1 MTNEE
6 VKNALFQKSVVSC
19 NIPHLGDLS
28 DMHVSAVIYRVVEN
42 KLYVSAELADRGG
55 RSVVIVKPE
64 WIKIKENTT

>member
-6 VKNALFQKSVVSC
+6 VKHALLHKSVVSC
-19 NIPHLGDLS
+19 NIPHVGERP
-28 DMHVSAVIYRVVEN
+28 DMHVSAVISRVVEN

-55 RSVVIVKPE
+55 RSVVIAKPE